1 MRMISE
7 LLKDLSSLQTEMAIT
22 DGINSKWLHII
33 ERAKVCIKFQCE
45 KLQAQK
51 EKFIW
56 IPYKDLEPNKAGVYL
71 CTVRQD
77 GTSIFTLF
85 YDGTEWISLA
95 NAEKVSEYVTAWQP
109 LPDPWRGV

>member
-1 MRMISE
+1 MSMISE
-7 LLKDLSSLQTEMAIT
+7 LLKDLSSLQTEMQLFDMA
-22 DGINSKWLHII
+22 DRENVI

-71 CTVRQD
+71 CTVRQG
-77 GTSIFTLF
+77 GTNILTLF

-109 LPDPWRGV
+109 LPEPWKGD